1 MYFRTD
7 LPLLMLYL
15 DIHKPSINTKPL
27 KKYLAANGTV
37 NEECKEIIRPYVV

>member
-1 MYFRTD
+1 
-7 LPLLMLYL
+7 MLYL